1 MKLLAAL
8 RHRAGQT
15 PQAGVRRRRP
25 APDWVDA
32 TLAPAPPPE
41 DDAATAAPQSWFESS
56 WVLRSGVSVT
66 ELAAPEPLAF
76 TPSSP
81 PCR

>member
-1 MKLLAAL
+1 MNLLAAL

-15 PQAGVRRRRP
+15 PQAVARRRRA
-25 APDWVDA
+25 APDWVEA
-32 TLAPAPPPE
+32 TLASAPPPE
-41 DDAATAAPQSWFESS
+41 DDAATAAPESWFESS

-66 ELAAPEPLAF
+66 ELAAPELPAL